1 MKNNRLHFHPKGF
14 TLIELLVVI
23 AIIAILASM
32 LLPALNKSRDR
43 AKSAKCM
50 SNLKQIGM
58 ASAVYADMSGYEVPC
73 RLWSRWNTYT
83 FTVRWEYLYDT
94 NTAPGFFTERFRT
107 GQYVPTGADTDK
119 DFKMA
124 SAPLCP
130 SYNIAENPVDTEANR
145 RSGPHYGGYGYNYF
159 LGFAASA
166 NNWAYKSGGYTPAA
180 SDKYPAPEAGGAY
193 ALKAGRVKSASSTV
207 RVTDANNYVVGINDS
222 LFKLYASPVHGGV
235 MNILFVDGHSGTLQ
249 TKAPLQ
255 SDELDKVAARV
266 GWHPNGTW

>member
-43 AKSAKCM
+43 AKSIKCI
-50 SNLKQIGM
+50 SNLKQMGS
-58 ASAVYADMSGYEVPC
+58 ASAVYADMSNYEVPC

-83 FTVRWEYLYDT
+83 FTVWWEYMYDT

-107 GQYVPTGADTDK
+107 GQYVPTGADTDTDYK
-119 DFKMA
+119 KA

-130 SYNIAENPVDTEANR
+130 SYNMAENPVDTEANLR
-145 RSGPHYGGYGYNYF
+145 GGAHYGGYGYNYF
-159 LGFAASA
+159 LGFASSL
-166 NNWAYKSGGYTPAA
+166 NNWAYKSSPYAPAA
-180 SDKYPAPEAGGAY
+180 SDKYPSPVADAAY
-193 ALKAGRVKSASSTV
+193 AVKAGRVKSASSTI
-207 RVTDANNYVVGINDS
+207 RIGDANNYVLGINAS
-222 LFKLYASPVHGGV
+222 LFKTYANPCHGKA
-235 MNILFVDGHSGTLQ
+235 MNLLFVDGHTGSLQ

-255 SDELDKVAARV
+255 SDELDKAAALV